1 MQVSSSTPSHNII
14 DLNCTGNESSI
25 FECPFNGLVG
35 HYSCSNT
42 RDANA
47 YCQGIIA
54 LIGSTLIVFYRF

>member
-1 MQVSSSTPSHNII
+1 MSSQLKWTI
-14 DLNCTGNESSI
+14 L
-25 FECPFNGLVG
+25 ECPFNGLVG

-54 LIGSTLIVFYRF
+54 LMESKLIVFYRF